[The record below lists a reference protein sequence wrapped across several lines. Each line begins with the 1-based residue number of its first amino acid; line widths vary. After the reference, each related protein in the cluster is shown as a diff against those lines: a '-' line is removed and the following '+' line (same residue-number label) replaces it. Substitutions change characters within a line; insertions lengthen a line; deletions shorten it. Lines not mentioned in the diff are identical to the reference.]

1 MFAAC
6 SACSDRG
13 PVNIVLISIDTLR
26 ADHVGVYG
34 YHRDTTPNIDRFA
47 REAVIFADPVAP
59 APQTL
64 ASHASLFT
72 SLLPS
77 HHGALGN
84 FRFKLADDAVTMAEI
99 LADNGYATVSFN
111 DGGLLDED
119 FGCGQG
125 FELYDSTRKKS
136 PFAGRVAPAK
146 EWLAQE
152 PAEPF
157 FLFLHTYEVH
167 LPLTPEPQYLELFE
181 SDYDGPLPG
190 HFGGTV
196 LRRFRDGEIETD
208 RANVDHIVALYDAA
222 IRSMD
227 DSFQDL
233 IDSLRGR
240 GLYDRSLIILTSDH
254 GEEYG
259 ERGRIAVH
267 GPTLY
272 DEVIRVPLIIKFPH
286 DRFASTVVEQQV
298 RLIDI
303 LPTMLE
309 LIEVEPL
316 PHFEGTSLVGL
327 IDGSQEGD
335 LPAVS
340 ETRTGKLASLRDR
353 SWKLIKGNRKGML
366 FDVEHDPAEFNDV
379 AQDNPGQVE
388 SLVATLDAIR
398 SARPERSTP
407 HDPDA
412 ESIEQLRALG
422 YVE

>member
-1 MFAAC
+1 
-6 SACSDRG
+6 
-13 PVNIVLISIDTLR
+13 LISIDTLR
-26 ADHVGVYG
+26 ADHLGVYG

-47 REAVIFADPVAP
+47 RGAVLFADPVAP

-64 ASHASLFT
+64 ASHASIFT

-84 FRFKLADDAVTMAEI
+84 FKFKLADDAVTMAEI

-111 DGGLLDED
+111 DGGLLDAD

-125 FELYDSTRKKS
+125 FSLYDSTSKKS
-136 PFAGRVAPAK
+136 PFAGRVAPARK
-146 EWLAQE
+146 WLARKLE
-152 PAEPF
+152 EPF
-157 FLFLHTYEVH
+157 FLFLHSYEVH
-167 LPLTPEPQYLELFE
+167 TPLKPEPRYLSLFE
-181 SDYDGPLPG
+181 TDYEGPLPG
-190 HFGGTV
+190 HFGGVV
-196 LRRFRDGEIETD
+196 LRRFRDGEFEAD
-208 RANVDHIVALYDAA
+208 QANLDHIVALYDAT

-227 DSFQDL
+227 DSFQEL
-233 IDSLRGR
+233 IEALEER
-240 GLYDRSLIILTSDH
+240 GLYDRAMIILTSDH

-259 ERGRIAVH
+259 ERGRVAVH

-286 DRFASTVVEQQV
+286 DRYASTVVEQQV

-316 PHFEGTSLVGL
+316 PHFEGTSLVSL
-327 IDGSQEGD
+327 IHGRQDGD

-340 ETRTGKLASLRDR
+340 ETRTGKLASLRDG
-353 SWKLIKGNRKGML
+353 SWKLVKGNRKKTL
-366 FDVEHDPAEFNDV
+366 FDIEHDPAETFEV
-379 AQDNPGQVE
+379 AEDNSERVE
-388 SLVATLDAIR
+388 RLETTLDELRA
-398 SARPERSTP
+398 ARPSRSTP

-412 ESIEQLRALG
+412 ESVEQLRALG